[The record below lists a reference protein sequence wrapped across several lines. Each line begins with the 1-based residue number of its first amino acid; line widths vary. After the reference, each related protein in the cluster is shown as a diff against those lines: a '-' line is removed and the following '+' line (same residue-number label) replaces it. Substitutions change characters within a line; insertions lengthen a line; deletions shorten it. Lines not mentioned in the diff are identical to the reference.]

1 MTPYGTPFFS
11 VKTRVRLLVRV
22 GHGFQKGEQ
31 FQELEEKISELG
43 EKESKERE
51 ALKEEFSARLDQ
63 RVGDLTSEVKS
74 SRVGDL

>member
-1 MTPYGTPFFS
+1 M
-11 VKTRVRLLVRV
+11 
-22 GHGFQKGEQ
+22 
-31 FQELEEKISELG
+31 EEKICELG

-63 RVGDLTSEVKS
+63 RVGDLTSEVRS